1 MVNESENNIVI
12 ECSPYGDSEI
22 EILNLKSPSY
32 EIISMPNIFDY
43 EKSLNIFI
51 TVAIALLGL
60 AVTFLFLKIIGNPN
74 EFTNSDSGKMFLY
87 LLYIILFI
95 VGAMMISAPQDGG
108 DLTPLY
114 VTFGV
119 VVAILIVIRLVNS
132 DHLFQISNAIFPG
145 MTIAEEKKWVNIGF
159 FTFLFVGLYLIIS
172 GIKSMAD
179 IADPFSPTGLVT
191 SYCFLQIL
199 NYIVINSQG
208 NTKPDTTREHGGT
221 PWKEP
226 IKGEPMNIPSTSNN

>member
-1 MVNESENNIVI
+1 MANESENNIVI

-87 LLYIILFI
+87 LLYVILFI
-95 VGAMMISAPQDGG
+95 VGAMISAPQYGG

-119 VVAILIVIRLVNS
+119 VVAILIVIRRSLNS
-132 DHLFQISNAIFPG
+132 DQLSNAIFPG
-145 MTIAEEKKWVNIGF
+145 MTIAEEKKMVNIGF

-179 IADPFSPTGLVT
+179 IADPFSPAGFVT
-191 SYCFLQIL
+191 SYCLLQIL

-208 NTKPDTTREHGGT
+208 NTKSDTTREHGGT
-221 PWKEP
+221 PWKKS
-226 IKGEPMNIPSTSNN
+226 IKGEPMNIP